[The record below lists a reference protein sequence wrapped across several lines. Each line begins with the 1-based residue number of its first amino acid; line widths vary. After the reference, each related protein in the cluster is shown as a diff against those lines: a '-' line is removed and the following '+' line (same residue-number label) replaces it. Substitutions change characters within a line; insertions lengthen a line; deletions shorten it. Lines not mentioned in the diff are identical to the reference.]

1 MHAAHALTADLFDEP
16 LPAAPASAADATA
29 FEIGW
34 DHAHYRLTPPPEHLA
49 DGHPVRQGWL
59 AGAAVFGSRSLKP
72 TPPVRQWLQLRL
84 NAWRRG
90 RAFEGVQVTPH
101 FLAQIDVAVCP
112 VTRLT
117 LTQARGAGS
126 DAAVDR
132 VCHRAGYAAGN
143 LAVISTRAQQAK
155 AELGWQD
162 ALTVVRRLEAS
173 GLDTLDGLSPV
184 QWSRLA
190 VLMSFATP
198 MAHAQAAG
206 LPLLVLPPNRLRLL
220 NAVQALQTV
229 VTLAVTQDQAVP
241 RLREL
246 MAHLPANAR
255 HDFQVFVL
263 TLQARRL
270 AIGMHTSGTALR
282 QALEDAW
289 ANAAVHR
296 RWQRFALQ
304 INEADAERALR
315 VASRRGLGGKAW
327 HCVSRAAATEGWA
340 LATAGDAEPRPA
352 WARAKPPVKT
362 VRPSRKAAVLGGNLD
377 DLKLQSRAC
386 IPRVLCLAA

>member
-1 MHAAHALTADLFDEP
+1 MQATHALTADLFDEP
-16 LPAAPASAADATA
+16 RPTVPASAAEATA

-49 DGHPVRQGWL
+49 AGQPVRQGWL
-59 AGAAVFGSRSLKP
+59 AGAAVFGNRTLKP

-84 NAWRRG
+84 TAWRRG

-101 FLAQIDVAVCP
+101 FLAQIDAPVCP

-117 LTQARGAGS
+117 LTQASGAGS

-132 VCHRAGYAAGN
+132 VCHQAGYAAGN

-162 ALTVVRRLEAS
+162 ALKVVRQLEAS

-190 VLMSFATP
+190 VLMSLATP
-198 MAHAQAAG
+198 LPHDQAAS

-229 VTLAVTQDQAVP
+229 VTLAFTQDQAVP

-270 AIGMHTSGTALR
+270 AIGMHTSGAALR

-289 ANAAVHR
+289 TNAAVHR

-304 INEADAERALR
+304 LNEADAERALR
-315 VASRRGLGGKAW
+315 VASRRGLGGSAW
-327 HCVSRAAATEGWA
+327 QWLPRAAATEGWA
-340 LATAGDAEPRPA
+340 LATAGDAGPRPG

-362 VRPSRKAAVLGGNLD
+362 IRRAPNIAA
-377 DLKLQSRAC
+377 
-386 IPRVLCLAA
+386 